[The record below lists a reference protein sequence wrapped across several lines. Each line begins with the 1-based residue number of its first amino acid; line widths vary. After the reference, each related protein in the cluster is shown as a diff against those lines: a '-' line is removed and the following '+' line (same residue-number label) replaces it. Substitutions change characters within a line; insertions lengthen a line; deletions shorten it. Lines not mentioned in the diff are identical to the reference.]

1 MFPQYIDVIRF
12 EMSSGDEKA
21 GYIKLYT
28 YFYSRKRVGVV
39 GNCYSGVKD
48 MYIFPLASHDPIP
61 EQLKPLPG
69 RCLPYF
75 INALFILVN
84 YLLTFKKP

>member
-1 MFPQYIDVIRF
+1 MNKNLYNLFNCFDYTQYIDVIRF
-12 EMSSGDEKA
+12 EMSSGEEKE

-48 MYIFPLASHDPIP
+48 MYILPLASHDPIP

-69 RCLPYF
+69 KPLWFSFCL
-75 INALFILVN
+75 L
-84 YLLTFKKP
+84 